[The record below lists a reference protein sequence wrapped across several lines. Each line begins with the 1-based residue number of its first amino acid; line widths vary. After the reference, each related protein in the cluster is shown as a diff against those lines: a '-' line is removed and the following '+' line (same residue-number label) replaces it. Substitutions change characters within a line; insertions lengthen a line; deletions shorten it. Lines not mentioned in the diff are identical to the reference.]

1 MKKIFYLLILM
12 FISNV
17 NAQNFEYLKKI
28 ESLDF
33 EQTKE
38 ITNDIISEMRNEYQ
52 IFEHRIINNFLV
64 FFVIEKGIDIKSF
77 KKDNSKYKDK
87 YFMVYFKEFYEG
99 ENIPL
104 EIKGVKRY
112 SLNLVIHNYLDL
124 FPYWNK
130 YFNKNATLEKTI
142 NDYSMRFIDVD
153 NKSLDGY
160 LEIPSYSFNEYD
172 GKKWQ
177 IQKLY

>member
-38 ITNDIISEMRNEYQ
+38 ITNDIISEMRKEYQ
-52 IFEHRIINNFLV
+52 IFEYRIIDNFLV
-64 FFVIEKGIDIKSF
+64 FFVIEKGIDLNSF
-77 KKDNSKYKDK
+77 KKDTSKYKDK

-104 EIKGVKRY
+104 EITG
-112 SLNLVIHNYLDL
+112 I
-124 FPYWNK
+124 
-130 YFNKNATLEKTI
+130 
-142 NDYSMRFIDVD
+142 
-153 NKSLDGY
+153 
-160 LEIPSYSFNEYD
+160 
-172 GKKWQ
+172 KK
-177 IQKLY
+177 